1 MKHYSTQEWIDFAN
15 RTTSTAAQQ
24 AMQRHLD
31 SGCKKCSESVAL
43 WQKVLRS
50 ASQEAA
56 FQPPADVVRV
66 VKASFANA
74 GFERVSGLAEI
85 VAEMIFDSFKNSAA
99 VGARSTGMQSRQML
113 FSATPYQ
120 IDVNIEAKPG
130 ETRLSVTGQLMDT
143 SQPDSIGRGIPVT
156 LSNRRGQTIQTVT
169 NDFGEFQGEI
179 ENRGDL
185 ELTFPG
191 HGERLVIVSLREAL
205 TYVPGLARNIV
216 PPRLD

>member
-1 MKHYSTQEWIDFAN
+1 MKHFSMEEWIDFAS
-15 RTTSTAAQQ
+15 RTAPIAAQQ
-24 AMQRHLD
+24 AMQRHLE
-31 SGCKKCSESVAL
+31 SGCKKCSESVAF
-43 WQKVLRS
+43 WQKILRS
-50 ASQEAA
+50 AAREAA

-74 GFERVSGLAEI
+74 GFERASSLAGI
-85 VAEMIFDSFKNSAA
+85 VAEMIFDSFKKPAA
-99 VGARSTGMQSRQML
+99 AGARSTGMQSRQML

-120 IDVNIEAKPG
+120 IDVNIESKPG
-130 ETRLSVTGQLMDT
+130 ETRLSITGQLMDT
-143 SQPDSIGRGIPVT
+143 SQPDSIGRGVPVT

-191 HGERLVIVSLREAL
+191 NGEKLVIVSLREAL

-216 PPRLD
+216 PPRVD